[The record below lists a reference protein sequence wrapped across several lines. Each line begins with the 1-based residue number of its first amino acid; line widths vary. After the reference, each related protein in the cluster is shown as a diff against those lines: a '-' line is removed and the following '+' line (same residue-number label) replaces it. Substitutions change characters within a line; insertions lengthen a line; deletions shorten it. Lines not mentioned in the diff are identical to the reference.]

1 TIVAAKEHGLGHL
14 RNPVDID
21 ADDREWISTVW
32 EVLVR
37 DGLGQP
43 VEWPPWV
50 DRPAVSRV
58 SVSTPDVLKTFD
70 DLNGGKPDGERI
82 KPTNFGLSVSVAML
96 GYPIGIDAERFHLLG
111 AYEKDPARW
120 IEMSWYDKYSGRP
133 YTIGVGRDLRP
144 DRVQVKSY
152 RDVLDEYRVHPEPKS
167 LGPDGRPC
175 DRATVGLL
183 SRRPVRAGTASYIG
197 KESHRHEDVEQGLVH
212 RVADVRTTYRDTR
225 ED

>member
-1 TIVAAKEHGLGHL
+1 E
-14 RNPVDID
+14 
-21 ADDREWISTVW
+21 
-32 EVLVR
+32 
-37 DGLGQP
+37 
-43 VEWPPWV
+43 
-50 DRPAVSRV
+50 
-58 SVSTPDVLKTFD
+58 
-70 DLNGGKPDGERI
+70 
-82 KPTNFGLSVSVAML
+82 ML
-96 GYPIGIDAERFHLLG
+96 
-111 AYEKDPARW
+111 
-120 IEMSWYDKYSGRP
+120 WYDKYSGRP
-133 YTIGVGRDLRP
+133 YAIGIGRELQP

-225 ED
+225 EDPWAIAVVPLLRQFPRRRIATLAGLSDRTVQAARNGRAASAATREAITRVVAREARRLVRRTKTSASIR